1 MLIDHHRTRT
11 GTRLLCLLALAA
23 VAALVAGC
31 GGASGGGAAAKG
43 GAPGSPSNPLVGK
56 LTEDNDATRNN
67 EVGNGKSGGTQMDYQ
82 KLLERQTSKPHS
94 QFTPCNLVSPA
105 RARAILGGP
114 IQAPIEAP
122 QGPTCIYRTKT
133 NSRFVTVAVQPLSLA
148 TVKRQLKGREAVAL
162 PGRTAYCGVY
172 GQAMLYAGL
181 SGGRVLAIGGRCSLA
196 REFAASAVKRLG

>member
-1 MLIDHHRTRT
+1 MLNDQNRREV
-11 GTRLLCLLALAA
+11 TRLLCLLVLAA
-23 VAALVAGC
+23 ATALLAGC
-31 GGASGGGAAAKG
+31 GGGGGGAAATG
-43 GAPGSPSNPLVGK
+43 GPAGSASNPAVGK
-56 LTEDNDATRNN
+56 ITEDDDATRNN
-67 EVGNGKSGGTQMDYQ
+67 EVGKGKSADSQMGYQ
-82 KLLERQTSKPHS
+82 RLLERQSKRPRS

-105 RARAILGGP
+105 RARAILGGA

-133 NSRFVTVAVQPLSLA
+133 NSRFVTVAVQPLTLA
-148 TVKRQLKGREAVAL
+148 RVKRQLKGRERVAL

-196 REFAASAVKRLG
+196 RQFAATAVKRLG